1 MATVNLMATVCGERF
16 TFGPGI
22 ASDDHL
28 TRENAFAE
36 MIAWLSFRPD
46 LTADDAGHIWH
57 VTLHGLWKTDLVPTQ
72 HDFCRKISAAMF
84 DFPDATTR
92 SFIRAFFVTTS
103 AEWGNLDKW
112 RVNKFLI
119 LVRYFVDELVSWA
132 RQNGSLDFLTEVFE
146 LVLGLKTGVGL
157 QLQFIDVIA
166 PYLPDLVQNTGGNGV
181 RFARPFTALFANS
194 LIQHALVKRINEKI
208 VQPMIATDGESLFGS
223 DSEAALKFMRGL
235 LGMLNATVKKPEGSD
250 ELRQLRFDTIK
261 QLKLRIA
268 SMLEKRRAAGEPP
281 AKEIP
286 E

>member
-1 MATVNLMATVCGERF
+1 
-16 TFGPGI
+16 
-22 ASDDHL
+22 
-28 TRENAFAE
+28 
-36 MIAWLSFRPD
+36 
-46 LTADDAGHIWH
+46 

-72 HDFCRKISAAMF
+72 YDFCRKISAAML

-92 SFIRAFFVTTS
+92 SFIRGFFVTTS

-112 RVNKFLI
+112 RVNKFLV

-132 RQNGSLDFLTEVFE
+132 RQNGSLNFLTEIFE

-181 RFARPFTALFANS
+181 TFARPFTALFANS
-194 LIQHALVKRINEKI
+194 LIQHALVKRINERI

-223 DSEAALKFMRGL
+223 DSETALKFMRGL
-235 LGMLNATVKKPEGSD
+235 LRMLNATVKKPEGSD
-250 ELRQLRFDTIK
+250 ELRQLRFGTIR

-268 SMLEKRRAAGEPP
+268 CMLEKRRAAGERP